1 MQFLFDGAIVRLKYG
16 DEKMSENYPTSIRL
30 ARADKEDLCELV
42 KNGIFTNVSDAGRG
56 AMRRGIQA
64 IKEERR
70 IRRQDRKEKAIVPD
84 CSILNDPVVEA

>member
-1 MQFLFDGAIVRLKYG
+1 MT
-16 DEKMSENYPTSIRL
+16 ENYPTSFRL

-64 IKEERR
+64 IKEERG
-70 IRRQDRKEKAIVPD
+70 I
-84 CSILNDPVVEA
+84 

>member
-1 MQFLFDGAIVRLKYG
+1 
-16 DEKMSENYPTSIRL
+16 MSENYSKTFRM

-42 KNGIFTNVSDAGRG
+42 NNGIFTNVSDAVRG

-70 IRRQDRKEKAIVPD
+70 IRMQMRTQV
-84 CSILNDPVVEA
+84 